1 MREVSHIHSLCDQ
14 RRPERLSRR
23 MHLKTAHQIAQVTTY
38 IALYLAAPGMKWC
51 EFWYNSRKE
60 AEICASV
67 VSVRSA
73 SI

>member
-14 RRPERLSRR
+14 GRPEKLSRR

-51 EFWYNSRKE
+51 EFWYNSRKG